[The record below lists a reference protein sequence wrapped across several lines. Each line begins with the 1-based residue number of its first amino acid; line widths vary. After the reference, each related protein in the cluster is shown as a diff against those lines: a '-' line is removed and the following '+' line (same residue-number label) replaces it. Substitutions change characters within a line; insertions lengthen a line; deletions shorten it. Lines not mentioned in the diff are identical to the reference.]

1 MRVYIASRY
10 QLPESVEIYEK
21 LLEKKIDV
29 FLPKTINL
37 DAKTSE
43 ERKRVY
49 DICLK
54 KIRVDCDVI
63 LFIYP
68 FGFSVS
74 SEFGMAAMLKA
85 LGYQKTIIL
94 LNLSDEEISV
104 PELEGMMEPAIDK
117 VFTDIDT
124 LVKFLEK
131 LATEA
136 E

>member
-43 ERKRVY
+43 ERNRVY
-49 DICLK
+49 NMCK
-54 KIRVDCDVI
+54 KIRDDCDVI
-63 LFIYP
+63 LVVYP
-68 FGFSVS
+68 FGLSVA
-74 SEFGMAAMLKA
+74 SEFGMTAMLKI
-85 LGYQKTIIL
+85 LGYQKKIIL
-94 LNLSDEEISV
+94 LNLSDEEKSV
-104 PELEGMMEPAIDK
+104 SEEEGMIAPAIDK

-124 LVKFLEK
+124 LIQFLEK
-131 LATEA
+131 LVTEA
-136 E
+136 V

>member
-49 DICLK
+49 D
-54 KIRVDCDVI
+54 
-63 LFIYP
+63 
-68 FGFSVS
+68 
-74 SEFGMAAMLKA
+74 
-85 LGYQKTIIL
+85 
-94 LNLSDEEISV
+94 LSLIH
-104 PELEGMMEPAIDK
+104 I
-117 VFTDIDT
+117 
-124 LVKFLEK
+124 
-131 LATEA
+131 
-136 E
+136 

>member
-1 MRVYIASRY
+1 
-10 QLPESVEIYEK
+10 
-21 LLEKKIDV
+21 
-29 FLPKTINL
+29 
-37 DAKTSE
+37 
-43 ERKRVY
+43 
-49 DICLK
+49 
-54 KIRVDCDVI
+54 
-63 LFIYP
+63 
-68 FGFSVS
+68 
-74 SEFGMAAMLKA
+74 MAAMLKA

-117 VFTDIDT
+117 VFTDIDI